1 MSVIGVDIEEFPAV
15 AHRLELK
22 IGVTPAGM
30 AAEPGKTAGKDDKL
44 RIRAANRFAR
54 RLR

>member
-1 MSVIGVDIEEFPAV
+1 MKEFPAV
-15 AHRLELK
+15 AHRLKLE

-44 RIRAANRFAR
+44 RIGAAKRFAR